1 MFHLSIFLRTDGC
14 CVSFLSLFP
23 FPLIFSLNIPLLY
36 RILPEMQ
43 HPYYKALFFLL
54 LFVSGVLFSPKNT
67 PAESPVS
74 YGIDVLKKLEYEP
87 LEWRRTAVFCNHSSL
102 DRQGRHLLDVLN
114 PSDTMAIPLIYIF
127 NAPHWKG
134 LSIPEETIWMDS
146 TVIRYQQ
153 YPHLRFNI
161 RDILSCDAI
170 LFDMQLSG
178 VVDDP
183 ALSILQIAASLAQKH
198 DLELIVCDRPPLT
211 RLDTCQGPWHEGFEL
226 PYQYG
231 LTSGELAHYFGT
243 YFFPGLRLSVIP
255 LDIRNRQ
262 DIPRFISPYPVK
274 VDTLLLNSEQGKYA
288 TGLSLLQA
296 TNLYIETTPE
306 NVWFGSPSADP
317 FFLKAKLADIHPAF
331 GNISIRTV
339 KNDTSAFQILSLDKV
354 KLPEFYKITA
364 CLRLMLILYPDQ
376 ILLDTQALARKTGSH
391 EYGELLLRH
400 TPLDHFQV
408 YWDPEYRT
416 FYERMKRISLYRS
429 DAMKE

>member
-1 MFHLSIFLRTDGC
+1 M
-14 CVSFLSLFP
+14 
-23 FPLIFSLNIPLLY
+23 
-36 RILPEMQ
+36 
-43 HPYYKALFFLL
+43 
-54 LFVSGVLFSPKNT
+54 FSPKNT
-67 PAESPVS
+67 PAESHVS
-74 YGIDVLKKLEYEP
+74 YGMDVLKKLEYEP

-114 PSDTMAIPLIYIF
+114 PTDTMVIPLIYIF

-146 TVIRYQQ
+146 AVIRYQQ

-211 RLDTCQGPWHEGFEL
+211 RVDTCQGPWHEGFEL

-255 LDIRNRQ
+255 LDIRNRK
-262 DIPRFISPYPVK
+262 DIPHFKSPYPVK
-274 VDTLLLNSEQGKYA
+274 VDTLLLHSEQGKYVI
-288 TGLSLLQA
+288 GLSLLQA

-306 NVWFGSPSADP
+306 NLWFGSPSADP

-376 ILLDTQALARKTGSH
+376 ILLDSQALARKTGNH
-391 EYGELLLRH
+391 EYGDLLLSH